1 MATATPLS
9 RALPAGDVD
18 WTTRLIVFMP
28 LIATTLL
35 AKFSLPPL
43 GAYGIGI
50 SGPLIVAALLFGLI
64 TGRLLLVPRRLVL
77 LLVMLSGL
85 GLMQILR
92 SGDFSLTSLLLMAAI
107 GGCYVFACSDE
118 RLDAA
123 LALRFFGALTLAIAV
138 AGIVQFGAQFV
149 LGQSMAFPIENHV
162 PAQLRTQG
170 FNNVIP
176 LYYGAPINKA
186 NGLVMLEPSEFSQLC
201 ALGIIAELASRA
213 RWWRLSVLSAAMI
226 VSYSGTGFIVLAGSL
241 LLFAILHRSWN
252 LLLPGAAFVG
262 IVVLF
267 AEPLHLGTFLNRLS
281 EFSSP
286 GSSGFARFIGWREL
300 FADQFWPSGSAVLFG
315 HGAGTF
321 YEAAL
326 RYSAAEM
333 SYSKIVFEFGMFGA
347 LLYFGFLFYC
357 LFSSGAPLVLRFAV
371 ALTYFMN
378 GAYTMSVA
386 GLALTLLLWPSP
398 DHRRR
403 QHVPRLME
411 APA

>member
-1 MATATPLS
+1 MDGAARQS
-9 RALPAGDVD
+9 RALPAGGVD
-18 WTTRLIVFMP
+18 RTTQLIVFMP

-43 GAYGIGI
+43 GTYGIGI
-50 SGPLIVAALLFGLI
+50 GGPLIIAALLFGLV
-64 TGRLLLVPRRLVL
+64 TGRLLMVPRRLVL
-77 LLVMLSGL
+77 LLVMLSAL

-92 SGDFSLTSLLLMAAI
+92 SGDFSLTSLLLMAGI
-107 GGCYVFACSDE
+107 GSCYAFAASDE

-123 LALRFFGALTLAIAV
+123 LALRFFGALTLVIAIA
-138 AGIVQFGAQFV
+138 GIAQFGAQFV
-149 LGQSMAFPIENHV
+149 LGQTAVFPIENHV

-176 LYYGAPINKA
+176 LYYGAPVSKA

-201 ALGIIAELASRA
+201 ALGIVAELSGRA
-213 RWWRLSVLSAAMI
+213 RWWRLAVLSAAML

-252 LLLPGAAFVG
+252 LLLPGAAFIG
-262 IVVLF
+262 IALLF
-267 AEPLHLGTFLNRLS
+267 AGPLQLDTFLNRLS

-286 GSSGFARFIGWREL
+286 GSSGFARFVGWREL
-300 FADQFWPSGSAVLFG
+300 FADQFWPSGPAVLFG
-315 HGAGTF
+315 HGAGAF

-333 SYSKIVFEFGMFGA
+333 SYSKIMFEFGVFGA

-386 GLALTLLLWPSP
+386 GLALSLLLWPHP
-398 DHRRR
+398 GMKLPRR
-403 QHVPRLME
+403 VPRLME